1 MINISDEAAEKIKE
15 ILKVENMSHAGLRIS
30 AGASSC
36 CGPQYEISIDDKTGA
51 GDTVVEKSGA
61 KVFLD
66 SGADKALDG
75 AELGF
80 INDERGQGF
89 VLSFPN
95 KEMSGGCGCGTDSGG
110 SCGPS
115 ESKGSKGGCGC
126 GCG

>member
-1 MINISDEAAEKIKE
+1 MVTISEEAAEKIKE
-15 ILKVENMSHAGLRIS
+15 ILKAENMSHAGLRIS

-36 CGPQYEISIDDKTGA
+36 CGPQYEISIDEKTGD

-61 KVFLD
+61 KLFLD
-66 SGADKALDG
+66 ADAAKALDG
-75 AELGF
+75 AEVGF

-95 KEMSGGCGCGTDSGG
+95 KDLSGGCGCGPDTGG

-115 ESKGSKGGCGC
+115 DPKGGCGC

>member
-36 CGPQYEISIDDKTGA
+36 CGPQYEISIDDKTGT
-51 GDTVVEKSGA
+51 GDKIVEKNGA
-61 KVFLD
+61 KVFVD
-66 SGADKALDG
+66 TDTAKALDG
-75 AELGF
+75 AVIGF

-95 KEMSGGCGCGTDSGG
+95 RGDASGGCGCGGGDASGG
-110 SCGPS
+110 CSPKSGN
-115 ESKGSKGGCGC
+115 GGCGC
-126 GCG
+126 G